1 MLGGMYLQGD
11 RSGMC
16 VVGIQFPSPTPP
28 LGMFRFHYD
37 ESLDMEFVSR
47 HRRRYRL
54 QGPTYWIKTVPY
66 NNNLVPVDADIR
78 VRSFSIYSI
87 QGIGR

>member
-1 MLGGMYLQGD
+1 MPYFSVGIFFFFLLESGFVMLGGMYLQGD
-11 RSGMC
+11 RSCMC

-37 ESLDMEFVSR
+37 ESLDIEFVSR

-66 NNNLVPVDADIR
+66 NNNLVP
-78 VRSFSIYSI
+78 
-87 QGIGR
+87 